1 VRADS
6 SAVLAGV
13 DRVGGDQPGGSDD
26 RVRDPHG
33 PFDVRGE
40 ARDCFASALPVDHVG
55 RNPDVLAGVALRLE
69 VGRIV
74 VGQLHEQPSRLSDTV
89 ASDVPEDA
97 VFLEA
102 LPRLPPVGLGVASA
116 AVEQS
121 V

>member
-1 VRADS
+1 MARS
-6 SAVLAGV
+6 TSAA
-13 DRVGGDQPGGSDD
+13 RPGLLRERS
-26 RVRDPHG
+26 
-33 PFDVRGE
+33 
-40 ARDCFASALPVDHVG
+40 PVDHVG

-102 LPRLPPVGLGVASA
+102 LPRLLPSASA
-116 AVEQS
+116 
-121 V
+121 